1 VIFNLQ
7 ENHRKINRQNR
18 IGLKNINF
26 ISNEVMKGA
35 SILFFRRKK
44 GGGIEGILK
53 KNSFLVD

>member
-44 GGGIEGILK
+44 GGGIEGI
-53 KNSFLVD
+53 